1 MTQHHTFTPALTAVG
16 KTQETAWSQAL
27 DELHLGSGIP
37 YPHYVDRQE
46 LTISP
51 ELLSPPNI
59 RLVFR
64 YLEFVR
70 YSNVKQPL

>member
-51 ELLSPPNI
+51 ELYHHQTSAWFFGIWSL
-59 RLVFR
+59 
-64 YLEFVR
+64 
-70 YSNVKQPL
+70 